1 MYGHSD
7 NLITLFFLENTE
19 NPLLTIVRGRSV
31 RWLFLALINISR
43 NTLLLLQIACNF
55 VEQET

>member
-7 NLITLFFLENTE
+7 NPITLFFLEDTE
-19 NPLLTIVRGRSV
+19 NPILTIVRGGSV
-31 RWLFLALINISR
+31 RWLFLALKNISR
-43 NTLLLLQIACNF
+43 NTILLLQIACNF